1 MLLIHCFYCFHLMM
15 SLSLSL
21 SLPYLDDFESGTL
34 VPPNV
39 ISDSK
44 SDESSIGRAEQ
55 EPFMTMTCILH
66 VYQVMEIALVYA
78 VPLSC
83 GEYSL
88 ALLFALLLVG
98 RALSQTEYD
107 TRPKVITPV
116 SGTEN
121 GNHGTAHTE
130 TKTDP
135 AYHSSTTTTPTT
147 DKETTNSLLF
157 VLLTSLLLLPL
168 PPLLLLILHRLIVDP
183 IFWFESMLIT
193 FVFLR
198 P

>member
-1 MLLIHCFYCFHLMM
+1 M
-15 SLSLSL
+15 
-21 SLPYLDDFESGTL
+21 
-34 VPPNV
+34 

-66 VYQVMEIALVYA
+66 IYQVMEIVHAYA

-135 AYHSSTTTTPTT
+135 ADHSSTTTTTTT
-147 DKETTNSLLF
+147 DKETTKSLLLF
-157 VLLTSLLLLPL
+157 PLQVLLTSLLLLPL

-193 FVFLR
+193 FVFTRLTR
-198 P
+198 FFS

>member
-1 MLLIHCFYCFHLMM
+1 MM

-21 SLPYLDDFESGTL
+21 SLPYLDDFESGAL

-135 AYHSSTTTTPTT
+135 ADHSSTTTTTTT

-157 VLLTSLLLLPL
+157 VLLASLLLLPL

-183 IFWFESMLIT
+183 IFWFESLLIP
-193 FVFLR
+193 FVFTRLTR
-198 P
+198 FFS